1 MTGEIEA
8 TTITLNAIPA
18 DPATDTK
25 VRIGESGG
33 TGEDG
38 NNMFM
43 IRTNDGYLKLG
54 PNNSGYAHIQTD
66 RDRFYF
72 NTALTVAGGYYL
84 AYSGGLTLGTG
95 TSVSGATPAIT
106 VAHASPDITVVGTTT
121 STGFI
126 KAGGAPTEFLMA
138 DGSVTPPTPSTFEY
152 ARLFANAH
160 MPNQSNGSRYY
171 MPFANASYW
180 TLQTTASN
188 HPHITVTDATTD
200 YITLSK
206 GGVYQIVGS
215 FEFFGT
221 TSITGNM
228 DMWMEFNTNSSANRN
243 LGTARNKQSYNNN
256 TGAWNAQKTI
266 VIEILSTEPD
276 IDLYVSAFC
285 NGNGFA
291 IMAYD
296 NNRTNITITRL
307 GDSVA

>member
-8 TTITLNAIPA
+8 TTITLNALPA
-18 DPATDTK
+18 DPATDDK
-25 VRIGESGG
+25 VRLGESGG
-33 TGEDG
+33 A
-38 NNMFM
+38 NNMLQ
-43 IRTNDGYLKLG
+43 IRTNDGYINIG
-54 PNNSGYAHIQTD
+54 ANNGSYAHFYTD
-66 RDRFYF
+66 R
-72 NTALTVAGGYYL
+72 TGGYYFNKAVL
-84 AYSGGLTLGTG
+84 IDGGGQVYAFNDGLKLGTG
-95 TSVSGATPAIT
+95 TSASGGTDAIT
-106 VAHASPDITVVGTTT
+106 VANGSTDITVVGTTT

-188 HPHITVTDATTD
+188 HPNITVIDATTD

-243 LGTARNKQSYNNN
+243 LGTARNKQSYSSN